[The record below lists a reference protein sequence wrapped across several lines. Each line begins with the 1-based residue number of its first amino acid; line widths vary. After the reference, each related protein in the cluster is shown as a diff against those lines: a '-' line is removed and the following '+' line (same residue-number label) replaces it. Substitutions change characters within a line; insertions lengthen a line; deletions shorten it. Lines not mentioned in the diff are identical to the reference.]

1 MPCVGCATYC
11 ADMAGPAPTGR
22 VDPQARID
30 YSASLIPEDDI
41 SGAPLPVLERWY
53 DDAVADERVV
63 EAAAMVV
70 ATVDASGAPNARTVL
85 LKGLDARG
93 FVFFTN
99 TDSAKGREL
108 AARPQASLVL
118 LWHGAYRQVRA
129 RGAVEQ
135 VTREE
140 AQEYFTSRPRG
151 SQVAAW
157 ASAQSQPVIS
167 RGTLVD
173 EVAAVEQR
181 FEGQETLPLPDFW
194 GGYRV
199 RPVEVEIWAGQRNR
213 LHDRWTWR
221 TPDGSPALLDD
232 ADAWTG
238 SRLQP

>member
-1 MPCVGCATYC
+1 
-11 ADMAGPAPTGR
+11 MAGPEPTGR
-22 VDPQARID
+22 VDPHARID
-30 YSASLIPEDDI
+30 YSASLIPEDDV
-41 SGAPLPVLERWY
+41 SGAPLPVLGRWY

-63 EAAAMVV
+63 EPGAMVV

-85 LKGLDARG
+85 LKGLDAQG

-99 TDSAKGREL
+99 TGSAKGREL
-108 AARPQASLVL
+108 ASHPQASLVL
-118 LWHGAYRQVRA
+118 LWHAAYRQVRA
-129 RGAVEQ
+129 RGVVEQ

-140 AQEYFTSRPRG
+140 ALEYFTSRPRG

-157 ASAQSQPVIS
+157 ASAQSEPMGS
-167 RGTLVD
+167 REALAY

-181 FEGQETLPLPDFW
+181 FEGRETLPLPDFW
-194 GGYRV
+194 GGYRI

-221 TPDGSPALLDD
+221 TATGLPAPLDD
-232 ADAWTG
+232 VESWNG